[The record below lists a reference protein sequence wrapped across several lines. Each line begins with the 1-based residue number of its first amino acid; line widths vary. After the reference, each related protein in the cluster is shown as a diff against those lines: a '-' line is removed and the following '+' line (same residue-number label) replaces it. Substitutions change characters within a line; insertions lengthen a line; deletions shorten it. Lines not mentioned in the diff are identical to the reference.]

1 MGDPQNA
8 ELREAIQELSL
19 YLSDTLPPLV
29 VADSVGVLLNYSP
42 ALVAQQIQAW
52 IGTQFRVS
60 TDIPVSDY
68 LFHAVRKIH
77 MMGEFNL
84 VPREQLI
91 AYLEG
96 LKAQVLAF
104 CPEEDRQLLQESF
117 DRLGEP
123 STSMAPVVD
132 NLVRQRRPA
141 AAESASASGH
151 DLVNARRLSLLLHRL
166 EREVHASGTGAPDAG
181 WKDRATTAQ
190 TLATAARSA
199 RSAEDIDMMLDRL
212 RSLGLNLGT
221 SDVFQS
227 IGKNLPGWV
236 PPPSARALP
245 PEQVPPTS
253 GVEAMHKIVTL
264 ADNPAEGMRRFHE
277 MVRSAIE
284 RFNEGSLAQAVT
296 MLELGKRLIEE
307 GAVDRQ
313 SAESIRNKEDEDL
326 DVERLRRYAESPE
339 QHPLLRDFLT
349 FFTRLAPEGLLHDLR
364 LELKRERRR
373 LLLLLLEVHGTVVR
387 EVVLERLRTPVGQG
401 AGDEDWYFR
410 RNLLYLLRR
419 IPRPADVPP
428 DEDVDVAV
436 RHSELRFPA
445 PLVKE
450 AIANL
455 SQLKYERSEKTLV
468 GLLQDLES
476 MLAKTGEGYDPREAR
491 LLLDRVSSALAR
503 FGTPGARRAVAE
515 HGLKVKP
522 ELGDTMA
529 RLAELSGQDLSSDKD
544 LVEKLLASLK
554 ANTPFKLFGLV
565 LKKDR
570 NLPSLVEALSGTN
583 HPDVRDAFEEV
594 AKRFQGEDAARIASK
609 ALDAFAQAPAAPLPE
624 AAATAGPS
632 LSGDLELFG
641 LPALLQ
647 SLAESGTSGV
657 ATLRSP
663 KGDVFGTIVLR
674 GGKLKTCQTGKLVGE
689 EAYYQLLERP
699 LPGSFLFARQPD
711 GAADD
716 AAAGALRDV
725 LALTLEGMRRF
736 DELQQATALVP
747 DDLVLKPTNVKPT
760 PLPGEKDGI
769 LVNDLWTRVSR
780 SATPRQCEAEIKADS
795 YRIRR
800 LLAHWMV
807 SGALAAA

>member
-1 MGDPQNA
+1 MADPQNA
-8 ELREAIQELSL
+8 EIREAIQELSL

-29 VADSVGVLLNYSP
+29 VADSVGMLLKYSP

-52 IGTQFRVS
+52 MGTQFRVS

-84 VPREQLI
+84 VPRERLI

-123 STSMAPVVD
+123 SGSMAPAVD
-132 NLVRQRRPA
+132 NLLRQRRP
-141 AAESASASGH
+141 AAESASASSQ
-151 DLVNARRLSLLLHRL
+151 DLLNTRRLSLLLHRL
-166 EREVHASGTGAPDAG
+166 EREVHAPGTGALDAG

-199 RSAEDIDMMLDRL
+199 RSAQDIDMMLERL

-245 PEQVPPTS
+245 PDQVPPAS
-253 GVEAMHKIVTL
+253 GVEAMRKIVTL
-264 ADNPAEGMRRFHE
+264 ADNPVEGLRRFHE

-296 MLELGKRLIEE
+296 MLELAKRLIEE
-307 GAVDRQ
+307 GAVDRKA
-313 SAESIRNKEDEDL
+313 AESIRNKEDEDL

-339 QHPLLRDFLT
+339 QHALLRDFLG
-349 FFTRLAPEGLLHDLR
+349 FFTRLAREGQLHDLR

-387 EVVLERLRTPVGQG
+387 ELVLENLRTPVGQG

-419 IPRPADVPP
+419 IPRPAEVSPE
-428 DEDVDVAV
+428 EDVDVAV
-436 RHSELRFPA
+436 RHSELKFPA
-445 PLVKE
+445 PLVKD

-455 SQLKYERSEKTLV
+455 SQLKYDRSEKTLI
-468 GLLQDLES
+468 GLLQDLET
-476 MLAKTGEGYDPREAR
+476 MLSKEGEGYDPREAR
-491 LLLDRVSSALAR
+491 LLIDRVSSALAR

-515 HGLKVKP
+515 HGLKAKP

-529 RLAELSGQDLSSDKD
+529 RLSELSGQDLSTDKD
-544 LVEKLLASLK
+544 LVEKLLSSLK

-583 HPDVRDAFEEV
+583 HPDVRAAFEEIV
-594 AKRFQGEDAARIASK
+594 KRFQGEEAARIASK
-609 ALDAFAQAPAAPLPE
+609 ALDAFAHAPAAPAE
-624 AAATAGPS
+624 AAAPGPS

-674 GGKLKTCQTGKLVGE
+674 GGKLKTCQTGKLVGD

-711 GAADD
+711 GAAED
-716 AAAGALRDV
+716 AAASGLRDV

-747 DDLVLKPTNVKPT
+747 DDLVLKPTDVKPT

>member
-1 MGDPQNA
+1 MADPQNA
-8 ELREAIQELSL
+8 EIREAIQELSL

-29 VADSVGVLLNYSP
+29 VADSVGTLLNYPP
-42 ALVAQQIQAW
+42 ALVAQQIHAW
-52 IGTQFRVS
+52 MGTQFRVS

-123 STSMAPVVD
+123 SGSMAPAVD
-132 NLVRQRRPA
+132 NLLRQRRP
-141 AAESASASGH
+141 AAESASASGQ
-151 DLVNARRLSLLLHRL
+151 DLLNTRRLSLLLHRL
-166 EREVHASGTGAPDAG
+166 EREVHASGTGALDTG

-199 RSAEDIDMMLDRL
+199 RSAQDIDMMLERL

-245 PEQVPPTS
+245 PEQIPSAS
-253 GVEAMHKIVTL
+253 GVEAMRKIVTL
-264 ADNPAEGMRRFHE
+264 ADNPAEGLRRFHE

-296 MLELGKRLIEE
+296 MLELAKRLIEE
-307 GAVDRQ
+307 GAVDRKA
-313 SAESIRNKEDEDL
+313 AESIRNKEDEDL

-339 QHPLLRDFLT
+339 QHPLLRDFLG

-387 EVVLERLRTPVGQG
+387 ELVLGNLRTPVGQG

-419 IPRPADVPP
+419 IPRPPEVSPE
-428 DEDVDVAV
+428 EDVDVAV
-436 RHSELRFPA
+436 KHSELKFPA

-455 SQLKYERSEKTLV
+455 SQLKYEKSEKTLV
-468 GLLQDLES
+468 GLLQDLET
-476 MLAKTGEGYDPREAR
+476 MLSKEGEGYDPREAR
-491 LLLDRVSSALAR
+491 LLIDRVSSALAR

-515 HGLKVKP
+515 HGLRAKP

-529 RLAELSGQDLSSDKD
+529 RLAELSGQDLSTDKD

-583 HPDVRDAFEEV
+583 HPGVRAAFEEIV
-594 AKRFQGEDAARIASK
+594 KRFQGEEAARIASK
-609 ALDAFAQAPAAPLPE
+609 ALDAFAHAPAVAAAE
-624 AAATAGPS
+624 AAAPGPS

-711 GAADD
+711 GAAED
-716 AAAGALRDV
+716 AAAGGLRDV